1 MKLSRRENLV
11 MVDSSDVES
20 TCITSTGGGKFA
32 AFECANFT
40 STGDVTAS
48 AGYFI
53 DKNAAKFNYVENG
66 TTTANLVAYGVSL
79 LEPST
84 AAQTIKKYTLNAPIR
99 GVFKDLIVATTV
111 GPTGS
116 SDVTIV
122 TTGSSDINILSFGTT
137 LLTGDLHTVAMQTPF
152 TYARLLGLSTSRWAL
167 TSFETASTLA
177 PYKAIA
183 GLSSGLS
190 TAVFVTT

>member
-11 MVDSSDVES
+11 MVDSSGVES

-32 AFECANFT
+32 ALEASNFT

-48 AGYFI
+48 AGYFV
-53 DKNAAKFNYVENG
+53 DKNAVKLNYVENG

-84 AAQTIKKYTLNAPIR
+84 AAQTIKKYTLNAPIK
-99 GVFKDLIVATTV
+99 GIFKDLLVSSSGAV
-111 GPTGS
+111 TGS

-122 TTGSSDINILSFGTT
+122 TTGSSNIDILSYGTT
-137 LLTGDLHTVAMQTPF
+137 LLTGDLHNIAMQSPY
-152 TYARLLGLSTSRWAL
+152 TYARLLGLSTSRWGI
-167 TSFETASTLA
+167 TDFQTASTLA